1 MNYKE
6 TNIAGT
12 QYQRSSGG
20 SFVNPIDGQGSKGIS
35 FREDQVIN
43 TGAKQIV
50 QPVGDLFEPL
60 NATNATTIFQIL
72 DPTTD
77 LPIGQTR
84 TYQDVYLMLYS
95 LYRHCAKKRDLL

>member
-6 TNIAGT
+6 TNISGT
-12 QYQRSSGG
+12 QYLRSNGG
-20 SFVNPIDGQGSKGIS
+20 SFVNPLDGQGTKGIS
-35 FREDQVIN
+35 FREEQVTNI
-43 TGAKQIV
+43 GAKQISNT
-50 QPVGDLFEPL
+50 VGDLFEPL
-60 NATNATTIFQIL
+60 NAENAATVFQIL

-84 TYQDVYLMLYS
+84 NYQDVYLMLYS